1 MAALGLTFLLLQL
14 VHAAVPLPAALADAL
29 LAPSPY
35 RDPNRLIVK
44 LSENSSLR
52 WDNGLQGSNDVVLNG
67 LLSTAKPLFSRSP
80 ASLQKEALQFDP
92 EGRLPQLNR
101 YLQIHHPNAAVLGQ
115 QLKQYP
121 EISHVYL
128 ASLPVPPPSDVP
140 PETPLFEQAYRHGFP
155 EGLSIDVQH
164 DWPDAKGQGV
174 TIVDIEYGW
183 SSTHEDLTAAPEDVA
198 WGWNFNEYIYH
209 GNAVLGLLIADH
221 NGFGIS
227 GIAPEAEVQ
236 IVSPFPEENDYNVAD
251 AISAA
256 TDILSAGDVLLIE
269 QQGYVDN
276 LFCPVEVEP
285 AVFDAIALAVAKG
298 IIVVEPTGNGSINL
312 DGSDWG
318 DWFNPDVQD
327 SGAMM
332 VGGGASPLSGYEPR
346 TWYPNGSAYGRRVD
360 LQAWFD
366 STVTLGG
373 PGMVDLF
380 FPDGDVNQAYTAQ
393 FGGSSGASAMVAGIS
408 AVVSGV
414 SQSRW
419 EQPIPPIQLR
429 ENLAVSGYGAASN
442 TPFVIGPQPDL
453 RQFLWRYSLR

>member
-1 MAALGLTFLLLQL
+1 MAALGLTVLLLNL
-14 VHAAVPLPAALADAL
+14 AHAAVPLPAALADAF
-29 LAPSPY
+29 LAPSPF

-44 LSENSSLR
+44 LSENTPLR

-80 ASLQKEALQFDP
+80 ESLKKKPSSLIQR
-92 EGRLPQLNR
+92 GRLPQLNR

-183 SSTHEDLTAAPEDVA
+183 SSTHEDLTAAPEDAA

-236 IVSPFPEENDYNVAD
+236 IVSPFPEE
-251 AISAA
+251 
-256 TDILSAGDVLLIE
+256 
-269 QQGYVDN
+269 
-276 LFCPVEVEP
+276 
-285 AVFDAIALAVAKG
+285 K
-298 IIVVEPTGNGSINL
+298 
-312 DGSDWG
+312 
-318 DWFNPDVQD
+318 
-327 SGAMM
+327 
-332 VGGGASPLSGYEPR
+332 
-346 TWYPNGSAYGRRVD
+346 
-360 LQAWFD
+360 
-366 STVTLGG
+366 
-373 PGMVDLF
+373 
-380 FPDGDVNQAYTAQ
+380 
-393 FGGSSGASAMVAGIS
+393 
-408 AVVSGV
+408 
-414 SQSRW
+414 
-419 EQPIPPIQLR
+419 
-429 ENLAVSGYGAASN
+429 
-442 TPFVIGPQPDL
+442 
-453 RQFLWRYSLR
+453 